1 MKQPEVLS
9 DRLYY
14 LTRRYR
20 RAKRVSRGFM
30 DVASVIDVVLLLFL
44 FMLCNSPFILQP
56 GISLELPASEFVDG
70 ATYGSIV
77 VTLSQE
83 GLLFCNDERTTMEG
97 LEAAFAK
104 AMHQGESQTLLI
116 EADARVRYES
126 LVNIYNLA
134 RKVGIE
140 DVVLANRLHARQG
153 MLP

>member
-1 MKQPEVLS
+1 MKQPEILS

-20 RAKRVSRGFM
+20 PGQRVPRGFV

-44 FMLCNSPFILQP
+44 FMLCNSSFVLQP
-56 GISLELPASEFVDG
+56 GISLELPTAEFTNG

-83 GLLFCNDERTTMEG
+83 GLLFFNDERVTFDE
-97 LEAAFAK
+97 LKSALVK
-104 AMHQGESQTLLI
+104 AVSDGDKHTLLI
-116 EADARVRYES
+116 EADAKVQFES

-134 RKVGIE
+134 SEHGIQE
-140 DVVLANRLHARQG
+140 VVLANRLYAR
-153 MLP
+153 

>member
-9 DRLYY
+9 DRLYH

-20 RAKRVSRGFM
+20 RAKRVSRGII

-83 GLLFCNDERTTMEG
+83 GLLFFNDERTTMEG
-97 LEAAFAK
+97 LEAAFSK
-104 AMHQGESQTLLI
+104 SMHQGEPQTLLI

-126 LVNIYNLA
+126 LVKIYNLA

-140 DVVLANRLHARQG
+140 EVVLANRLHARQG